1 MAAMTDTPSTPPV
14 PPAARVALIIGAGDA
29 TGGAIA
35 KRFAREGYVACVTR
49 RSADKLQPLVD
60 EITAAGGQARGFA
73 SDARKEE
80 DVQALIEQI
89 EREVGPIEVL
99 VFNIGA
105 NVPCSILEETAR
117 KYFKIWEMACFS
129 GFLNAREVAKRQVQ
143 RGRGTILFTGATAG
157 TRGAAGFAAFAGAKH
172 ALRALAQSMAREL
185 GPRGIHVGHVVVDG
199 AIDTEFIR
207 TQFPERYA
215 LKDQDGILNPD
226 HIAENYWYLHQQPR
240 DAWTFELDLRP
251 YMETW

>member
-1 MAAMTDTPSTPPV
+1 MSNKKV
-14 PPAARVALIIGAGDA
+14 VLVIGAGDA

-35 KRFAREGYVACVTR
+35 RRFAREGYVACVTR

-60 EITAAGGQARGFA
+60 QIRADGGEAHGFA

-80 DVQALIEQI
+80 AVIELVETI
-89 EREVGPIEVL
+89 ERDIGPIEAF

-129 GFLNAREVAKRQVQ
+129 GFLTGREVARRMVKRQ
-143 RGRGTILFTGATAG
+143 RGTILFTGATAG
-157 TRGAAGFAAFAGAKH
+157 LRGASGFAAFAGAKH
-172 ALRALAQSMAREL
+172 GIRALAQSMAREL
-185 GPRGIHVGHVVVDG
+185 GPMGLHVAHVVVDG

-207 TQFPERYA
+207 ETFPERYA
-215 LKDQDGILNPD
+215 LKDQDGILAPE
-226 HIAENYWYLHQQPR
+226 HIADSYWYLHSQPR

-251 YMETW
+251 WIERW